1 MEDIQ
6 AKPTEYSDHKAFIIN
21 VKIDMEIIPIPGNN
35 RLIVD
40 KEDRQEKNLWLQD
53 QLINKKY
60 D

>member
-1 MEDIQ
+1 MVDIQ

-40 KEDRQEKNLWLQD
+40 KEDRQEKNLWL
-53 QLINKKY
+53 
-60 D
+60 